1 MSQTPLAAG
10 GIAEVV
16 PFLWVTDMERSL
28 RFYVTTL
35 GATIDRE
42 WVVDGRIRWCRLG
55 IGDAAIMLQEFAPG
69 RAPATALGAGQSVTF
84 SCRDALALYDAARAQ
99 GLEPVRE
106 PQVGN
111 GLWEIG
117 YADPDGYRIAF
128 ASPTGLP
135 EELLLSVYR
144 GGESKI
150 AQKEAPG

>member
-69 RAPATALGAGQSVTF
+69 RAPRRRSV
-84 SCRDALALYDAARAQ
+84 
-99 GLEPVRE
+99 PV
-106 PQVGN
+106 N
-111 GLWEIG
+111 L
-117 YADPDGYRIAF
+117 
-128 ASPTGLP
+128 
-135 EELLLSVYR
+135 
-144 GGESKI
+144 
-150 AQKEAPG
+150 